1 MMSSMHSARRRHGAL
16 LGAALFVGI
25 SACARSDAS
34 ERSATGSSDAPQR
47 AGVAQV
53 ETQQL
58 PSDPCALLS
67 RAEIEE
73 LLGPLIADPQ
83 RVTSNETQ
91 EPDPEGD
98 ACFYEGNTPA
108 GELRHFL
115 SLEVAPDAATMDTP
129 SGMTPN
135 ELDSVMPGVGVHAA
149 ADSLVDG
156 RWDDL
161 SAGPFGMTVSRGR
174 FSVAMQMN
182 GVDQAKALQLA
193 GKIYDQVSEL
203 PFEAEPDD
211 WPPPSPD
218 QNACALLTREE
229 AEAVL
234 GPLVVPPY
242 ASQGGSALASA
253 KGWSCAYYTPGH
265 RAVVITPTWSD
276 GKVDFKMM
284 NGVGQM
290 VGRAVGGAGPA
301 PDTLDGPWDQVSPGM
316 DGALHILTG
325 DRILVVDY
333 LSSSTDLAGAV
344 KLARIALPRLA
355 AKEDR

>member
-1 MMSSMHSARRRHGAL
+1 MMSSMHSARRPLGAL
-16 LGAALFVGI
+16 LGAALFVGM
-25 SACARSDAS
+25 SACGRSEAS

-83 RVTSNETQ
+83 RVTSNETR

-135 ELDSVMPGVGVHAA
+135 ELDSVMPGVDVHAA

>member
-1 MMSSMHSARRRHGAL
+1 MISAMYGAQRRLGTL
-16 LGAALFVGI
+16 LGAALFAGI
-25 SACARSDAS
+25 SACGKSEAS
-34 ERSATGSSDAPQR
+34 ERSATGSSDASQQ
-47 AGVAQV
+47 ASAAQV
-53 ETQQL
+53 ETQRL
-58 PSDPCALLS
+58 PSDPCALVS
-67 RAEIEE
+67 RAVIEE
-73 LLGPLIADPQ
+73 LLGPLIADPL
-83 RVTSNETQ
+83 RVTSNGAQ
-91 EPDPEGD
+91 EADPEGD

-115 SLEVAPDAATMDTP
+115 SLEVGPDAATIDAPSGITP
-129 SGMTPN
+129 S
-135 ELDSVMPGVGVHAA
+135 ELDSVMPGVDVHAA

-174 FSVAMQMN
+174 FSVFMQMN

-211 WPPPSPD
+211 WPLPSPE
-218 QNACALLTREE
+218 QNACALLSREE

-242 ASQGGSALASA
+242 ASQGGSALAST
-253 KGWSCAYYTPGH
+253 KGWSCAYYTQGH
-265 RAVVITPTWSD
+265 RALVITPTWSN

-290 VGRAVGGAGPA
+290 VGRAVGGGGPA
-301 PDTLDGPWDQVSPGM
+301 PDTLEGPWDQVSPGM

-355 AKEDR
+355 AMEDR